1 MDSTAL
7 QPGTTAL
14 ESSSTVVNPN
24 AVVEHISGGGKTDL
38 TEKVENGSVE
48 SVLEAELAEIKA
60 REAKDAKAEAD
71 GKDKPEAKA
80 KDDKA
85 EAPKVEK
92 TEKPRAEDGKF
103 AKAEPVEETDAAKA
117 EKGAAAKGA
126 TGQEG
131 SERRTSEGRHPEPPA
146 RFLPEAR
153 AKWANVPN
161 EVKAEF
167 HRVSQE
173 YEAET
178 QQFKA
183 SHERYAQLKQFDDL
197 ARSNGRDL
205 RESLTKVNEIENAMQ
220 RNPIAG
226 LDAVLRE
233 VGPRKSDGSPLTIMD
248 VAQYLTQNPQ
258 SYQPGAPAPQA
269 SHQPAQPQPNPE
281 IARLTE
287 QVNALVANQTILPV
301 VEKFSEGKPDF
312 EALSDTIEKILSE
325 GIVDRLYGTGL
336 SLEQKLSEAYRIAG
350 GQGPSSRSDTET
362 ALAHSDAARPRPVN
376 PDAGKKSVRGA
387 PADGTDTS
395 VDDTDS
401 DDIREMLR
409 KQLRQQVA

>member
-14 ESSSTVVNPN
+14 EPSSTVVNPN
-24 AVVEHISGGGKTDL
+24 SLVEHISGGGKTDL
-38 TEKVENGSVE
+38 NEKVDSGSVE
-48 SVLEAELAEIKA
+48 SVLEAELADIKA
-60 REAKDAKAEAD
+60 KEAKDAKPEGD

-80 KDDKA
+80 KDDKDA
-85 EAPKVEK
+85 AAKVEK
-92 TEKPRAEDGKF
+92 TEKPRADDGKF
-103 AKAEPVEETDAAKA
+103 AKAQTDEEPDAAKA
-117 EKGAAAKGA
+117 EKGAPAKAA

-161 EVKAEF
+161 EVKAEIQ
-167 HRVSQE
+167 RVSQE
-173 YEAET
+173 MEQEN
-178 QQFKA
+178 QGFKA
-183 SHERYAQLKQFDDL
+183 SHERYTQLKEYDEL

-205 RESLTKVNEIENAMQ
+205 RESLAKLNEVENAIA
-220 RNPIAG
+220 RNPIEG

-233 VGPRKSDGSPLTIMD
+233 IGPRKQDGSPLTIMD

-258 SYQPGAPAPQA
+258 AYQARQSAQPMPQPAAPQA
-269 SHQPAQPQPNPE
+269 NPE
-281 IARLTE
+281 IEELRA
-287 QVNALVANQTILPV
+287 QVNSLIANQTILPV

-312 EALSDTIEKILSE
+312 DDLSE
-325 GIVDRLYGTGL
+325 AMKTILEEKIVDRLYGTGL
-336 SLEQKLSEAYRIAG
+336 SHEQKVSQAYRMAG
-350 GQGPSSRSDTET
+350 GQYLSSRSDAEP
-362 ALAHSDAARPRPVN
+362 LSAHSEATPPRPVN

-409 KQLRQQVA
+409 KQLRASA

>member
-7 QPGTTAL
+7 QPGATAL
-14 ESSSTVVNPN
+14 EPSSTVVNPN
-24 AVVEHISGGGKTDL
+24 SVVEHISGGGKTDL
-38 TEKVENGSVE
+38 TEKADSGSVE

-60 REAKDAKAEAD
+60 KEAKDAKPEAD

-80 KDDKA
+80 KDDKGEPA
-85 EAPKVEK
+85 KVEK

-103 AKAEPVEETDAAKA
+103 AKAQTDEETDAAKA
-117 EKGAAAKGA
+117 EKGAAAKSA

-173 YEAET
+173 YEQES

-183 SHERYAQLKQFDDL
+183 SHERYQHLKPFDDL

-205 RESLTKVNEIENAMQ
+205 RESLTKVNEIENAIQ

-233 VGPRKSDGSPLTIMD
+233 VGPRRSDGSPLTIMD
-248 VAQYLTQNPQ
+248 VAQYLTQNPHA
-258 SYQPGAPAPQA
+258 YQPGAPAPQPQQGGQQ
-269 SHQPAQPQPNPE
+269 QPHPD

-312 EALSDTIEKILSE
+312 EAIADKIQSILES
-325 GIVDRLYGTGL
+325 GIVESLYGTGL
-336 SLEQKLSEAYRIAG
+336 SLEQKLSEAYRMAG

-362 ALAHSDAARPRPVN
+362 ALAHSEAPPRPVN

-395 VDDTDS
+395 TDDTDS

-409 KQLRQQVA
+409 KQLRQQLA

>member
-14 ESSSTVVNPN
+14 EPSSTVVNPN
-24 AVVEHISGGGKTDL
+24 SLVEHISGGGKTDL
-38 TEKVENGSVE
+38 NEKVDSGSVE
-48 SVLEAELAEIKA
+48 SVLEAELADIKA
-60 REAKDAKAEAD
+60 KEAKDAKPEGD

-80 KDDKA
+80 KDDKDA
-85 EAPKVEK
+85 AAKVEK
-92 TEKPRAEDGKF
+92 TEKPRADDGKF
-103 AKAEPVEETDAAKA
+103 AKAQTDEETDAAKA
-117 EKGAAAKGA
+117 EKGAPAKAA

-161 EVKAEF
+161 EVKAEIQ
-167 HRVSQE
+167 RVSQE
-173 YEAET
+173 MEQEN
-178 QQFKA
+178 QGFKA
-183 SHERYAQLKQFDDL
+183 SHDRYTQLKDYDDL

-205 RESLTKVNEIENAMQ
+205 RESLAKLNEVENAIA
-220 RNPIAG
+220 RNPIEG

-233 VGPRKSDGSPLTIMD
+233 IGPRKQDGSPLTIMD

-258 SYQPGAPAPQA
+258 AYQARTSAPHMP
-269 SHQPAQPQPNPE
+269 QPAAQQANPE
-281 IARLTE
+281 IE
-287 QVNALVANQTILPV
+287 QLKAQVYSLVANQTILPV

-312 EALSDTIEKILSE
+312 DALSDTIGKILSE
-325 GIVDRLYGTGL
+325 GIVDRLYGPGL

-350 GQGPSSRSDTET
+350 GQGPSSRSDTELP
-362 ALAHSDAARPRPVN
+362 LAHSEATPPRPVN

-409 KQLRQQVA
+409 KQLRASA

>member
-14 ESSSTVVNPN
+14 EPSSTVVNPT

-38 TEKVENGSVE
+38 TEKADNGSVE

-60 REAKDAKAEAD
+60 KEAKDAKPEAD

-103 AKAEPVEETDAAKA
+103 AKAETGEETDDAKA

-153 AKWANVPN
+153 AKWPNVPN
-161 EVKAEF
+161 EVKAEV
-167 HRVSQE
+167 HRVSLEMEQ
-173 YEAET
+173 ET
-178 QQFKA
+178 QKYRA
-183 SHERYAQLKQFDDL
+183 SHERYEALKPFDDL

-258 SYQPGAPAPQA
+258 SYQPGTPAPQA
-269 SHQPAQPQPNPE
+269 SYQPTQPQANPE

-312 EALSDTIEKILSE
+312 EALSDTIEKILAE
-325 GIVDRLYGTGL
+325 GIVDRLYGAGL

-350 GQGPSSRSDTET
+350 GQGPSSRSGTGT
-362 ALAHSDAARPRPVN
+362 ALAHSDAAPPRPVN

-395 VDDTDS
+395 AEEPDTDL
-401 DDIREMLR
+401 REMLR

>member
-1 MDSTAL
+1 MDNSTAI
-7 QPGTTAL
+7 QPGTVAL
-14 ESSSTVVNPN
+14 EPPSTVLNPQTI
-24 AVVEHISGGGKTDL
+24 EHISGAGKPAL
-38 TEKVENGSVE
+38 TEKDESGSVE
-48 SVLEAELAEIKA
+48 SVLEAELAEMKA
-60 REAKDAKAEAD
+60 KEPKA
-71 GKDKPEAKA
+71 DKPEAKA
-80 KDDKA
+80 EDEGKEKSEAKAKDEKAEDKA
-85 EAPKVEK
+85 A
-92 TEKPRAEDGKF
+92 KPRAEDGKF
-103 AKAEPVEETDAAKA
+103 AKAQTDEETDAAKA
-117 EKGAAAKGA
+117 EKSAPAKAA

-167 HRVSQE
+167 HRVAAEIEQE
-173 YEAET
+173 NQAY
-178 QQFKA
+178 KA
-183 SHERYAQLKQFDDL
+183 SHESYERLKPFDDL

-205 RESLTKVNEIENAMQ
+205 RESLTKVNEIENALA
-220 RNPIAG
+220 RNPVEG

-233 VGPRKSDGSPLTIMD
+233 IGPRKQDGSPLTIMD

-258 SYQPGAPAPQA
+258 AYQAAQ
-269 SHQPAQPQPNPE
+269 HQIPVRDMPAQGHPNPE
-281 IARLTE
+281 IEQLRA
-287 QVNALVANQTILPV
+287 QVNSLVANQTILPV

-312 EALSDTIEKILSE
+312 DALSDTIGKILSE

-350 GQGPSSRSDTET
+350 GQVSSSRSDTELP
-362 ALAHSDAARPRPVN
+362 LAHSEATPPRPVN

-395 VDDTDS
+395 VEEPETDL
-401 DDIREMLR
+401 REMLR
-409 KQLRQQVA
+409 KQLRASA